1 MALDSTCGNLYHSHH
16 KTATDPTTQ
25 ETVTIRESLHSGFIL
40 YWLVSSQG
48 THKTVFHSESRLL
61 PEAQATF
68 LGAQD
73 KFDTVNGGGGGRG
86 LVGEIGIDR
95 GEGGVNFGNIG
106 EVSWVRD
113 FP

>member
-61 PEAQATF
+61 PKEAQATF

-73 KFDTVNGGGGGRG
+73 KFDTVNGGGGGGRG
-86 LVGEIGIDR
+86 VGWGGWDR
-95 GEGGVNFGNIG
+95 QGGG
-106 EVSWVRD
+106 
-113 FP
+113 